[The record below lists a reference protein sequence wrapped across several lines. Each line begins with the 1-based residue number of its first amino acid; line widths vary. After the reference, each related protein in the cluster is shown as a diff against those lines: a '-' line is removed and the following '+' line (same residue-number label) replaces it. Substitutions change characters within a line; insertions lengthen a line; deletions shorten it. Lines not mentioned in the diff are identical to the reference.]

1 MANILQNLQ
10 IIILNSNILVL
21 KKRIQAFAQL
31 GAYLRSS
38 DHSGDFFLEQ
48 IELRNPWYT
57 RENVNLQLRTIGE
70 NLQPDK
76 LTDWLSGVPDQPVD
90 KTVGLILAGNL
101 PLVGFHDI
109 MCVLLT
115 GFTASI
121 KTSSEDAGLTHYVVE
136 KLIELE
142 PAFAEKIELVEQLKQ
157 FDLVIATG
165 SNNSARY
172 FDYYFGKYPH
182 IIRKNRNSVAIL
194 SGDETPEELHAL
206 GRDIFDYFG
215 MGCRSVSKLFVPQS
229 YPLERLLDQLE
240 PFAPIAGHTKYRNN
254 YDFNKSLYLINKDP
268 HLDNGFLLLREHSAL
283 SSPLAVVHYEVYGD
297 LQQLG
302 AELQSFSEDIQ
313 LVVTNCSIDTGDI
326 PQFALG
332 DAQRPGLNDYADNV
346 NTLDFLIKNQ

>member
-1 MANILQNLQ
+1 M
-10 IIILNSNILVL
+10 VL
-21 KKRIQAFAQL
+21 AKRIHAFAQL
-31 GAYLRSS
+31 GAYLRST

-57 RENVNLQLRTIGE
+57 RENVSQQLRTIGE

-76 LTDWLSGVPDQPVD
+76 LAHWLNDVPDQAVD

-109 MCVLLT
+109 MCALLA
-115 GFTASI
+115 GFKTSI
-121 KTSSEDAGLTHYVVE
+121 KTSSEDAGLTRYILE

-142 PAFAEKIELVEQLKQ
+142 PKFAERIQLVEQLKQ

-215 MGCRSVSKLFVPQS
+215 MGCRSVSKLFVPQNYS
-229 YPLERLLDQLE
+229 LEHLLNQLE
-240 PFAPIAGHTKYRNN
+240 SFAPIAEHTKYRNN
-254 YDFNKSLYLINKDP
+254 YDFNKSIYLINKDP
-268 HLDNGFLLLREHSAL
+268 HLDNGFLLLREHTAL
-283 SSPLAVVHYEVYGD
+283 SSPLAVVHYERYGD
-297 LQQLG
+297 VHQLSEG
-302 AELQSFSEDIQ
+302 LQSVSEDIQ
-313 LVVTNCSIDTGDI
+313 LVATNCSIDTGEI
-326 PQFALG
+326 PRFALG
-332 DAQRPGLNDYADNV
+332 DAQRPNLDDYADNV